1 MTPSDESSC
10 LERKLEIR
18 TTSAT
23 GRGVFATRAIAA
35 GELLEIAPVIVLSAD
50 DRLHVMHTRLYEYL
64 FRWGQERVAV
74 CLGFGSIY
82 NHSRHPNARYVRHFD
97 AETIHFVALRAIAR
111 DEEVCTNY
119 NANERDRSELWFED
133 KS

>member
-1 MTPSDESSC
+1 M
-10 LERKLEIR
+10 LEVRA
-18 TTSAT
+18 TDTT
-23 GRGVFATRAIAA
+23 GRGVFATRPIAA
-35 GELLEIAPVIVLSAD
+35 GEVLEVAPVIVLPAAD
-50 DRLHVMHTRLYEYL
+50 RAHVMHTRLYEYL
-64 FRWGQERVAV
+64 FRWGHDQVAV

-97 AETIHFVALRAIAR
+97 SETIHFVALRAISR
-111 DEEVCTNY
+111 DEEICTNY